1 MPREPGPR
9 HVFRADAPTGDT
21 GPSHGDGR
29 PLPGRQA
36 PGDSPG
42 GQLYRPQKLSLRR
55 PCHIEDGGIQRIGAQ
70 SRRGV
75 THATSAQ
82 LGHWWPR
89 TGAANGLV
97 TKKSQRRRRSRGS
110 APCSL
115 ARLGLG
121 LHLVNLRKPTQSGG
135 WRRRRGCNTTG
146 VDGVV
151 VVQIAP
157 CQRGALSDVVTGLSH

>member
-1 MPREPGPR
+1 MRTRPQGTQAHRM
-9 HVFRADAPTGDT
+9 ATAAPCRG
-21 GPSHGDGR
+21 GR
-29 PLPGRQA
+29 PPAILREGNFIGR
-36 PGDSPG
+36 
-42 GQLYRPQKLSLRR
+42 KNWSLRR